1 VNEDCLKLTT
11 YFGERD
17 RTEEGLLGDALL
29 EIYGAHQIRASVL
42 LRGAEG
48 FGRLQHLH
56 TDRLLTLSEDLPVV
70 SIAVD
75 RRERIEAM
83 LEPVIGISRRG
94 LVTLERARLLSG
106 EIGPVT
112 LPETLRE
119 ATKLTVYVG
128 RQERVRGAPAFAA
141 VTELLHRRGIAGA
154 AVLLGVDGTRNGRR
168 SRARFFSRNADVPT
182 MILAVGSGDRIA
194 KVLPELSELLGRPL
208 ITLERVRVC
217 KRDGQLLATPHELPG
232 SDEHGLAL
240 WQKLMVYTSQAATHD
255 GHPVNLQIIRRLRE
269 SDAAGATSIRGI
281 WGFHGEHEPHGDRLL
296 QLRRHVPVVT
306 TVIDTPER
314 IARSFQ
320 IIDELTAEQG
330 LVTSE
335 MVPAATAMS
344 ATKNR
349 GGLRLAQHDF

>member
-1 VNEDCLKLTT
+1 VNEDALKLTS

-17 RTEEGLLGDALL
+17 RTGGSLVGDELL
-29 EIYGAHQIRASVL
+29 EIYGAHRLRASVL

-48 FGRLQHLH
+48 FGRLHHLH
-56 TDRLLTLSEDLPVV
+56 TDRLLTLSEELPVV
-70 SIAVD
+70 SIAID

-83 LEPVIGISRRG
+83 LEPVMSISRRG
-94 LVTLERARLLSG
+94 LVTLERARLLTG
-106 EIGPVT
+106 EIGAVT
-112 LPETLRE
+112 LPEELRE
-119 ATKLTVYVG
+119 AMKVTVYVG
-128 RQERVRGAPAFAA
+128 RQERAGGAPAFAA
-141 VTELLHRRGIAGA
+141 VTDLLHRRGIAGA
-154 AVLLGVDGTRNGRR
+154 VVLLGVDGTRDGRR
-168 SRARFFSRNADVPT
+168 SRARFFSRNAEVPT
-182 MILAVGSGDRIA
+182 MIVAVGSGDRIA
-194 KVLPELSELLGRPL
+194 KVLTELADLLVHPL

-217 KRDGQLLATPHELPG
+217 KRDGQLLSLPHELPD

-240 WQKLMVYTSQAATHD
+240 WQKLTVYTSQAATHE
-255 GHPVNLQIIRRLRE
+255 GRPVSSEIIRRLRE

-314 IARSFQ
+314 IPRSFQ
-320 IIDELTAEQG
+320 IIDELTTERG

-344 ATKNR
+344 ATESP
-349 GGLRLAQHDF
+349 GGLRLARHDF